1 MFCYMHSLDVILK
14 SKRQTCTPL
23 NCYFFKSVQIK
34 VNIVGENFENYKS
47 FLRLSKELGNVQLE
61 AQEIFDNTLMI
72 TL

>member
-1 MFCYMHSLDVILK
+1 MFCYMHYLDVILK

-23 NCYFFKSVQIK
+23 NYYFFKSVQIK

-61 AQEIFDNTLMI
+61 ALEIFDNTLMI